1 MAEEVVTYQLGA
13 NIDDLKRALG
23 EAEKSVSQLAST
35 IERGLTQGGQRG
47 AQSIGNSIRSSQS
60 DASRAAG
67 LLGNVVGRTL
77 GTAIGAGIG
86 AVLSGAAIKAAV
98 SDVIKQANLA
108 QDTRLSTST
117 IAGLEIAGKKNG
129 VSPDEIQSA
138 LEKFTE
144 VSKKAK
150 DDAESFY
157 KALGNIGPGFV
168 KAFETA
174 PTQSERLRILSDA
187 LRSTTDEVKKAQL
200 SQEAFGSDSERL
212 ISALGAGRDALQAY
226 EQAARALGLAADDA
240 LVSKAQQADRTIS
253 NLATVIQTNL
263 RAALVELGPV
273 LANIAASLGQF
284 AEAASRAIAA
294 IGGVRFATNSIL
306 KEKLD
311 QSDTRLEALNLNRNY
326 EANRPR
332 RPSDFLVP
340 GRRAS
345 DVANID
351 AEIASERARRLEAL
365 TELSRRG
372 EYADPRDLRARAD
385 TEGALRAANAGNRFG
400 SFKPRASL
408 SGGSGGGGSSGLSD
422 ADRAENR
429 LEKYTEQL
437 QRQGEVLKAEIDT
450 FGQSNAERKAAVE
463 IAKAQV
469 DLQKVDEDTRTR
481 LTEAITAQVKVNE
494 EYRTTLERQKDAMSA
509 ARSVGQEL
517 SDALGDIVLDGKN
530 ASDAMKNLLKSFARQ
545 ALNAAFAGSGAFAG
559 LFGTKE
565 SGGIFGSL
573 FKGLFG
579 GLFGRAGGG
588 ELPRGYTMVG
598 ENGPELLRN
607 NGSGVARVY
616 PHGGGSSGMSGG
628 GGSIVINADFR
639 GASDSAVAQIRAQL
653 NAMQQNLPKQI
664 SAANRRQQVRG
675 YA

>member
-23 EAEKSVSQLAST
+23 EAEKSVSQLATT

-47 AQSIGNSIRSSQS
+47 AQSIGNSIRNSQS
-60 DASRAAG
+60 DASRAAN

-108 QDTRLSTST
+108 QDTRLSTGT

-212 ISALGAGRDALQAY
+212 ISALGAGRDAIQAY

-306 KEKLD
+306 KERLD

-351 AEIASERARRLEAL
+351 AEIAGERARRLEAL

-408 SGGSGGGGSSGLSD
+408 SGGGGGGSSGLSD

-545 ALNAAFAGSGAFAG
+545 ALNAAFAGSGSFAG

-579 GLFGRAGGG
+579 GISKQAGGG
-588 ELPRGYTMVG
+588 ELPRGFTMVG

-616 PHGGGSSGMSGG
+616 PHGGGLSGMSGG